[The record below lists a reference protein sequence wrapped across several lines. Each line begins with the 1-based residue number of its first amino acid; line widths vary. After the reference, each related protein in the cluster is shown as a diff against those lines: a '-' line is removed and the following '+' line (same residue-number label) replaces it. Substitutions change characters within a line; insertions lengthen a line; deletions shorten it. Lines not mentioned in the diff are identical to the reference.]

1 MTILQY
7 DLVVPPYPLST
18 IPLPLFKIILTLP
31 TITSRHLPVPCSS
44 ERPPSLSSGR
54 RRTPPSGPAAAA
66 APPSPSPLSGF
77 SGSLAPPSPP
87 PTCQPAPWFDLIVPV
102 KEQWFMNCFE
112 KLVKIT
118 TFCSQLNIFKTWN
131 FPYSF
136 LLRPFFGLQQT
147 DTWEILH
154 QLNNYIFTKHY
165 KSCTKHHILRHDLTS
180 SLCFCEI
187 SSSNLFS
194 KSLILLSNLDT
205 ADLST
210 ELSSKFWIFSCKS
223 DICKLIN
230 KSHN

>member
-7 DLVVPPYPLST
+7 DLVVPPYPFST

-87 PTCQPAPWFDLIVPV
+87 PTCQPAPLFDLIVPV

-118 TFCSQLNIFKTWN
+118 TFCSLKHEIFLIV
-131 FPYSF
+131 FLYS
-136 LLRPFFGLQQT
+136 LSLV
-147 DTWEILH
+147 
-154 QLNNYIFTKHY
+154 YSK
-165 KSCTKHHILRHDLTS
+165 LT
-180 SLCFCEI
+180 LEKFC
-187 SSSNLFS
+187 
-194 KSLILLSNLDT
+194 
-205 ADLST
+205 
-210 ELSSKFWIFSCKS
+210 
-223 DICKLIN
+223 IN
-230 KSHN
+230 

>member
-54 RRTPPSGPAAAA
+54 RRTPPSGPVAAA

-102 KEQWFMNCFE
+102 MEQWFMNCFE

-131 FPYSF
+131 FPNSF
-136 LLRPFFGLQQT
+136 LLQPFFGLQQT

-165 KSCTKHHILRHDLTS
+165 KSCAEHHFWDMTLPLAYASVKFLVLICS
-180 SLCFCEI
+180 PSLLFCFPTW
-187 SSSNLFS
+187 
-194 KSLILLSNLDT
+194 ILLIYLLNCLQNFESSVVNLI
-205 ADLST
+205 SV
-210 ELSSKFWIFSCKS
+210 
-223 DICKLIN
+223 N
-230 KSHN
+230 